1 MRIAFIGDL
10 HYPSMIGKNEKV
22 KEARDAFYAKFLHTF
37 FEIEADYYVSIGD
50 LTNFGREDELREV
63 YEIIRKYDKPFI
75 HTFGNHDLYG
85 VSRDEVLNI
94 SNSEQNISI
103 ATDEVNIISLETAR
117 DHDHE
122 DYSGYVNDKQLQ
134 WLEAEIAESEDKLV
148 IIFAHH
154 PVYDTTANSNFPYL
168 SIQPEVPILDVLRKK
183 KGNGIYINGHN
194 HKDSIETI
202 DNWTFVQA
210 NAVLDDQSIRI
221 LEIND
226 NEISIQSPHVASPE
240 LRGMAQLIG
249 SNINHFQL
257 NPLGMGT
264 TPNREKLIKR
274 NLYV

>member
-1 MRIAFIGDL
+1 M
-10 HYPSMIGKNEKV
+10 
-22 KEARDAFYAKFLHTF
+22 
-37 FEIEADYYVSIGD
+37 
-50 LTNFGREDELREV
+50 
-63 YEIIRKYDKPFI
+63 
-75 HTFGNHDLYG
+75 
-85 VSRDEVLNI
+85 
-94 SNSEQNISI
+94 
-103 ATDEVNIISLETAR
+103 ETAR

>member
-10 HYPSMIGKNEKV
+10 HYPSMIGHNEKV
-22 KEARDAFYAKFLHTF
+22 TEARDAFYAKFLHTF
-37 FEIEADYYVSIGD
+37 FEINADYYVSIGD
-50 LTNFGREDELREV
+50 LTNFGKEDELREV

-94 SNSEQNISI
+94 SNNEQNISI
-103 ATDEVNIISLETAR
+103 ATDPVNIISLETAR

-122 DYSGYVNDKQLQ
+122 DYSGYLSNKQLQ
-134 WLEAEIAESEDKLV
+134 WLEAEIAKSEEKPM

-154 PVYDTTANSNFPYL
+154 PVYNTTANSNFPYL
-168 SIQPEVPILDVLRKK
+168 SIQPEIPIFDVLRSK
-183 KGNGIYINGHN
+183 KGYGIYINGHN

-202 DNWTFVQA
+202 DNWSFVQA
-210 NAVLDDQSIRI
+210 NAVLDDQSIRV

-226 NEISIQSPHVASPE
+226 NAISIQSLNVTSPE
-240 LRGMAQLIG
+240 LKSMAQIIG

-257 NPLGMGT
+257 NPFGMGT
-264 TPNREKLIKR
+264 TPNREKFIKI
-274 NLYV
+274 NQYV

>member
-37 FEIEADYYVSIGD
+37 FELEADYYVSIGD
-50 LTNFGREDELREV
+50 LTNFGKEDELHEV
-63 YEIIRKYDKPFI
+63 YEIIRKYEKPFI

-103 ATDEVNIISLETAR
+103 ATDKVNIISLETAR

-122 DYSGYVNDKQLQ
+122 DYGGYISDKQLQ
-134 WLEAEIAESEDKLV
+134 WLKAEIEESEEKLV

-168 SIQPEVPILDVLRKK
+168 SIQPDIPILDVLRKK

-210 NAVLDDQSIRI
+210 NAVLDDQSIRV

-226 NEISIQSPHVASPE
+226 NEISIQSFNAATSE
-240 LRGMAQLIG
+240 LKSMAQIIG

-257 NPLGMGT
+257 SPLGMGT
-264 TPNREKLIKR
+264 TPNREIVIKKT
-274 NLYV
+274 VTV